1 MAKEKKKLC
10 RIVWYYEIYALFRF
24 GWMLLSMIIGAWQSI
39 LTYVCM
45 SPKLTLNGKRVN
57 RRTGHRLVITSLT
70 PDLCMYLR
78 QSFVFRNIFAR
89 KSKACSCPNY
99 GEPFKIR
106 YVPVWRTH
114 LWLLYEIYAL
124 PTHPHTHTFIY
135 TYSYIESNTLSG
147 AVRATIWHWQ
157 AKPFLSFSCYGFGRV
172 TTSHRCMCYMSGKYI
187 YIHVYRTQY
196 AVKCPISFEAFN

>member
-1 MAKEKKKLC
+1 MILWDLCALSIWLNAAFNDYRRVAKH
-10 RIVWYYEIYALFRF
+10 
-24 GWMLLSMIIGAWQSI
+24 S
-39 LTYVCM
+39 TYVCM
-45 SPKLTLNGKRVN
+45 SPKLTLSGKRVN

-157 AKPFLSFSCYGFGRV
+157 AKPFLSFSCYDFGRV
-172 TTSHRCMCYMSGKYI
+172 TTSHRCMCYMSGKHI
-187 YIHVYRTQY
+187 YMCVCVCIARSTLLNAQ
-196 AVKCPISFEAFN
+196 